1 MYCENCGKYNAD
13 GVNFCMYC
21 GHPLPG
27 IIHAK
32 LYRCENGHIQ
42 TNDCCPIC
50 SGNVIQIPLRHVFH
64 SRCDSNKAAWLKK
77 RNLYGG
83 WNKEYTVWVQILP
96 WHSAFP
102 LQVHGSADDKDIL
115 TALRNE
121 NLINADYAF
130 LNWPKSSYDGKS
142 CLICETEGYSPVYE
156 IAQKPGM
163 DMNMLT
169 KEIVQ
174 LYKTN
179 EYEPFPGREE
189 SFGDEMLRKLAHY
202 HSIHAP
208 KELLM
213 LLESQYLERNTD
225 YVIRHFERVWDV
237 FEQSIDSFLL
247 VGTKLNTEEKYERAY
262 RLLSPVIR
270 KVLENT
276 NLFEYALDIQTP
288 LMSALYKAYLGE
300 PGLNKKTRLDQDYT
314 LLLVQYAITL
324 QNRKVI
330 ENFEEIVETDRSVMY
345 LELAQKINP
354 VFAGSYIYLA
364 NAKSDFKE
372 ARRVIDSA
380 MEICTT
386 YDGAYGLAKA
396 YEILALLYFNEQ
408 KYRIVSALR
417 DGIKAWGMDSTFIT
431 YLLNK
436 VAGRPITNV
445 NWRRV
450 LDEEGI
456 PTDLSSTV
464 KRVKNDLNL
473 SPFKEVKK

>member
-27 IIHAK
+27 VVHAK
-32 LYRCENGHIQ
+32 LFRCENGHLQIQ
-42 TNDCCPIC
+42 NHNCPIC
-50 SGNVIQIPLRHVFH
+50 SKPVNPLMIRHVFH
-64 SRCDSNKAAWLKK
+64 SRCLSDKAAWLKK
-77 RNLYGG
+77 EGLYGG
-83 WNKEYTVWVQILP
+83 WNKDYTIWIRLYPGHTAIPLKVQ
-96 WHSAFP
+96 
-102 LQVHGSADDKDIL
+102 GCADNEDIL

-121 NLINADYAF
+121 NLIGKNHAF
-130 LNWPKSSYDGKS
+130 IDWPTSLYRKTN
-142 CLICETEGYSPVYE
+142 CLVCELEGYSPLYNIVE
-156 IAQKPGM
+156 NPSM
-163 DMNMLT
+163 DSNQLA

-189 SFGDEMLRKLAHY
+189 YFGDEMLKKLAHY
-202 HSIHAP
+202 HAMHTP

-225 YVIRHFERVWDV
+225 YVIRHFDRIWDV
-237 FEQSIDSFLL
+237 FEENIDSFLL
-247 VGTKLNTEEKYERAY
+247 VGTKLNTEQKYERAY
-262 RLLSPVIR
+262 QLLSPVVR
-270 KVLENT
+270 KVLEKQYLFNNT
-276 NLFEYALDIQTP
+276 LDIQSA
-288 LMSALYKAYLGE
+288 LNSALYRAYINEKDLDE
-300 PGLNKKTRLDQDYT
+300 KQRLDQDYT

-324 QNRKVI
+324 QNRKII
-330 ENFEEIVETDRSVMY
+330 ENFEETVETGRSVMY

-354 VFAGSYIYLA
+354 VFAGTYIYLA
-364 NAKSDFKE
+364 ITKTDCSE
-372 ARRVIDSA
+372 ARSEINKA

-396 YEILALLYFNEQ
+396 YEVLALLYFNDQ

-450 LDEEGI
+450 LEEEGI
-456 PTDLSSTV
+456 PTDLSTTV
-464 KRVKNDLNL
+464 KKIKQDLQK
-473 SPFKEVKK
+473 SPLKEG